1 MTEREVSDLYKGG
14 SSFRQELIAKRWLF
28 DVAEDSEIAGDPL
41 RFRPSDLFSNVERPL
56 VVGLFGGTGVGKSS
70 LLNRLADA
78 EIARTGVV
86 RPTSMEI
93 TVYLHESIEISALP
107 AHFPRENISENR
119 HLRQQFASVM
129 WIDMPDFDSD
139 ETQNRE
145 QVLQWLPHIDLLIYV
160 VSPERYKDQQG
171 WHLLQQFGFRHAWLF
186 VMNHWDRAQ
195 DLQHSDFNKLLVKT
209 GFDSPRIF
217 RTVCNGEFHSQDE
230 FEQLS
235 EYVSRLSERK
245 YISLLDERG
254 WLNRLQ
260 ALSVEI
266 DGCIDLLQ
274 AAKDGSALIEVFKDE
289 IQQMETSA
297 ISHLELPF
305 RTYSERFSEASLSPV
320 QRVYKS
326 LQGNSVGDGNASVAA
341 QLATGSDVAELWDEW
356 STIRLSDALTRFQHA
371 SERHGYPAGRLQ
383 SLVHDAQLSTVNRIK
398 ENLQSN
404 LKQAL
409 LKPGTKWQRLAVMVA
424 GYLQLLLPLLV
435 VFWIVYRA
443 LAGFIGGASD
453 RTAYV
458 GLDFLINGLI
468 LGGISWLVPW
478 LLAYMLKPSIPRSVN
493 RGLYKA
499 VSFAVEQTNDDCAE
513 VFDSVVAEREEL
525 LKRGVPLKK
534 RIRQLCS
541 RTSILDDTELK
552 NLVLTNGDLKQAAI
566 QTGREIPPD

>member
-93 TVYLHESIEISALP
+93 TVYLHESVEISALP
-107 AHFPRENISENR
+107 AHFSRENISENR

-145 QVLQWLPHIDLLIYV
+145 QVMQWLPHIDLLIYV

-195 DLQHSDFNKLLVKT
+195 DLQHSDFNELLVRT

-217 RTVCNGEFHSQDE
+217 RTVCSGEFHAQDE

-254 WLNRLQ
+254 WLNRLHT
-260 ALSVEI
+260 LSVEI

-274 AAKDGSALIEVFKDE
+274 AAKGGAALIEVFKDE
-289 IQQMETSA
+289 MQQMETSA

-305 RTYSERFSEASLSPV
+305 RTFSERFSEASLSPV
-320 QRVYKS
+320 QRIYKS
-326 LQGNSVGDGNASVAA
+326 LQGNSGGDDPASLPA
-341 QLATGSDVAELWDEW
+341 QLTTGSDVAELWDEW
-356 STIRLSDALTRFQHA
+356 STIRLSDTLTRFQHA

-383 SLVHDAQLSTVNRIK
+383 SLVHDVQLSTVNRIK

-493 RGLYKA
+493 RGLHKA
-499 VSFAVEQTNDDCAE
+499 VLLAVEQTSDDCAE
-513 VFDSVVAEREEL
+513 VFDSIVAEREKL
-525 LKRGVPLKK
+525 LERGIPLKK
-534 RIRQLCS
+534 RIGQLCS
-541 RTSILDDTELK
+541 RTSILKDTELK
-552 NLVLTNGDLKQAAI
+552 NLVLANGD
-566 QTGREIPPD
+566 